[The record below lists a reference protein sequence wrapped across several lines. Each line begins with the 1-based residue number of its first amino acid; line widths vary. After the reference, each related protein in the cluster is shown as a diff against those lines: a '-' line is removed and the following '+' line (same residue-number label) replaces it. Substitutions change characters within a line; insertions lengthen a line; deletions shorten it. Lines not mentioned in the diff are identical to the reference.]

1 VIVTRIVM
9 HDTYDMIVTRIV
21 TRIVMHDTYGMIVT
35 SMIRLGVIRL
45 GMYKCC
51 MEMAQCLYYSFF
63 F

>member
-1 VIVTRIVM
+1 M